1 MDAFPRGV
9 NRREGGSGRLAT
21 RKIIIAGAGMG
32 GLAAALVLA
41 RRAEVTVL
49 ERAAHPG
56 GKMRDIEI
64 GGATIDIG
72 PTVLTMKWVFDELFA
87 RAGADFD
94 AEVSLQRL
102 DCLARH
108 GWRDGSRFDLLADD
122 GAAADAVGVFAG
134 AEDRRGFVR
143 FLADSRRIYDMLR
156 DSFLRAPAPDML
168 RMMASAGPLKLLK
181 IDPFSTYWSALQR
194 YFRDPRLVQL
204 FGRYATYCGSSPF
217 RAPATLML
225 IAAVEKAGVWA
236 PADGMAGLARAA
248 ARLAAKN
255 GVTFRYQ
262 EEAAQILSENAQVSA
277 LRLASGERIAADA
290 VILNADARAI
300 AAGLFGGAASKVV
313 RAPRARSQSAVT
325 FTLSARASGFP
336 LDRHNVFFSRDYRAE
351 FDAVFERREVPAEP
365 TTYVWAPGAAAGPQP
380 LFCLVNA
387 PATGARFPE
396 GEAAR
401 IRGRMLD
408 HLSGCGLTLDVA
420 SGTEMTPAG
429 FAQDYPG
436 TDGALY
442 GAPAHGWRATFE
454 RPGVRTKVR
463 GLYLAGGSAHPGPG
477 APMAA
482 LSGLA
487 AATCL
492 MNDFALT

>member
-1 MDAFPRGV
+1 
-9 NRREGGSGRLAT
+9 
-21 RKIIIAGAGMG
+21 MG

-41 RRAEVTVL
+41 RRAEVTVV

-108 GWRDGSRFDLLADD
+108 GWRDGSRFDLLSDD
-122 GAAADAVGVFAG
+122 RASADAVGAFAG
-134 AEDRRGFVR
+134 AEDMRGFVR
-143 FLADSRRIYDMLR
+143 FLADARRIYDMLR

-168 RMMASAGPLKLLK
+168 RLVASAGPLRLLK

-194 YFRDPRLVQL
+194 YFRDPRLLQL

-236 PADGMAGLARAA
+236 PKGGMAGLARAA
-248 ARLAAKN
+248 ARLAEKN
-255 GVTFRYQ
+255 GALFRYR
-262 EEAAQILSENAQVSA
+262 EEAAEILTENSRVSGV
-277 LRLASGERIAADA
+277 RLASGERIAADA
-290 VILNADARAI
+290 VILNADAGAV
-300 AAGLFGGAASKVV
+300 AAGLLGAAAA
-313 RAPRARSQSAVT
+313 RAVPSARARSQSAAT
-325 FTLSARASGFP
+325 YAFSAEASGFP
-336 LDRHNVFFSRDYRAE
+336 LDRHNVFFSRDYKAE
-351 FDAVFERREVPAEP
+351 FDAVFGRGAAPEEP
-365 TTYVWAPGAAAGPQP
+365 TTYVWAPRGSAGVQA

-387 PATGARFPE
+387 PATATRFT
-396 GEAAR
+396 GEDAAR
-401 IRGRMLD
+401 VRGRMID
-408 HLSGCGLTLDVA
+408 HLSACGLTLDVKA
-420 SGTEMTPAG
+420 ERAMTPAE

-436 TDGALY
+436 TDGAIY
-442 GAPAHGWRATFE
+442 GAPSHGWRATFQ
-454 RPGVRTKVR
+454 RPGVRTKVE
-463 GLYLAGGSAHPGPG
+463 GLYLAGGSVHPGPG
-477 APMAA
+477 VPMAA
-482 LSGLA
+482 LSGMA